1 MEPIGEAGR
10 IRTCAVTGANGFIGS
25 QVVRALLR
33 RGLDVTA
40 LVGADLGAE
49 NLAGL
54 PIKTRELDLLDPASV
69 RRALAGNEAIF
80 HAAACYSF
88 WLPDPREIYRVNVD
102 GTRHVL
108 QAARELGCRKIV
120 YTSSTATLSPG
131 FRGSST
137 DAELSNE
144 ENVLDLRRFRGHYK
158 MSKAMAEVVA
168 LREAARGLPVVIVHP
183 TTVLGPGDRRPTP
196 TGTIVVHF
204 LNGRMKLY
212 TDLMHNVV
220 DVRDVAEGHALAL
233 EKGRPGERYVLG
245 GENLAMSELVKM
257 LGELTGLP
265 TPRFAIPHPLLHA
278 IGRVNE
284 WFSDHVTHRE
294 PLVPLEAKLH
304 AVDSRAF
311 DSSKARRELGFEA
324 RPARA
329 VLIDAIRWFASEG
342 FCPAATA
349 ERIASQPAF
358 REA

>member
-1 MEPIGEAGR
+1 MEPNGEAAG
-10 IRTCAVTGANGFIGS
+10 IRSCAVTGANGFIGS
-25 QVVRALLR
+25 QVVRALLH
-33 RGLDVTA
+33 RGLEVTA

-54 PIKTRELDLLDPASV
+54 PVKTRELDLLDRGSV
-69 RRALAGNEAIF
+69 RRALAGSDAVF
-80 HAAACYSF
+80 HAAACYAF

-108 QAARELGCRKIV
+108 EAARELGCKKIV

-131 FRGSST
+131 FSASS
-137 DAELSNE
+137 AGAGLSDE

-204 LNGRMKLY
+204 LNGHMKLY
-212 TDLMHNVV
+212 TNIMHNIV

-245 GENLAMSELVKM
+245 GENVAMSELVKM

-265 TPRFAIPHPLLHA
+265 APRFAIPHPLLHA
-278 IGRVNE
+278 IGRINE
-284 WFSDHVTHRE
+284 WISDHVTHRE

-311 DSSKARRELGFEA
+311 DSSKARRELGFTA
-324 RPARA
+324 RPARE

-342 FCPAATA
+342 FCPAAAA